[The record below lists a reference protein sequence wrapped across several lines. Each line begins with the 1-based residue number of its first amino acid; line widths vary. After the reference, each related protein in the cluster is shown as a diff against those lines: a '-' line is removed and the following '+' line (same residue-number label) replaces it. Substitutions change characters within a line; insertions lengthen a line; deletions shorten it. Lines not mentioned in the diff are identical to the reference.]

1 MEIRVGQDE
10 EEWGNNEMCFE
21 QIEFVNSSAASITCM
36 RALFGDLIIIKKL
49 LPNVVAD
56 YVEMLMLQEVH
67 VFDSKYYSAHR

>member
-1 MEIRVGQDE
+1 
-10 EEWGNNEMCFE
+10 
-21 QIEFVNSSAASITCM
+21 M